1 VKGRRKLGTGISV
14 KRKEIFQAL
23 SVFPAFFVLLYGR
36 SSSGME
42 KTQEIHSIFGF
53 FFILILLS
61 FFLHFS
67 LARKIYSDF
76 TVKKISLSIF
86 IASK

>member
-53 FFILILLS
+53 FS
-61 FFLHFS
+61 F
-67 LARKIYSDF
+67 
-76 TVKKISLSIF
+76 
-86 IASK
+86 